1 MKKVKITLDNKSYD
15 LVLDLRSALL
25 FQQLQGETIFEGIE
39 GIASKQDVAAI
50 VNLLCSTVRNKKGEP
65 IKKETVLSLDM
76 MKNLPNI
83 MIALSELLTKDKEN
97 IKG

>member
-1 MKKVKITLDNKSYD
+1 MKKVKITLDKKDYD

-25 FQQLQGETIFEGIE
+25 FQDLQGETIFEGIE

-50 VNLLCSTVRNKKGEP
+50 VNLLCATVRNKKGEP
-65 IKKETVLSLDM
+65 IKKEFILGLDLIQ
-76 MKNLPNI
+76 NLPNI
-83 MIALSELLTKDKEN
+83 MQALNDLLVKDKEE